1 MLGIIP
7 NVKQT
12 GQIKEA
18 VMDIKVTLKPL
29 KEEIESIYAGLSEFN
44 RAYFPDLNEQSI
56 ACFIRDEDNK
66 IVGGLTALILLES
79 LHVHYLWLSNT
90 IRGDGLGKKLMQT
103 IEAEARLR
111 GLKNIFL
118 DTYTFQAPLFYESL
132 GFVEVGRFKDYPRQ
146 DVDKIFYRKQIISAV
161 RTI

>member
-1 MLGIIP
+1 MMAIIP
-7 NVKQT
+7 NVKQA

-44 RAYFPDLNEQSI
+44 CAYFSDLSEQSI

-79 LHVHYLWLSNT
+79 LHVNYLWLAEF
-90 IRGDGLGKKLMQT
+90 IRGEGLGKQLINR

-111 GLKNIFL
+111 GLKNLFL
-118 DTYTFQAPLFYESL
+118 DTYTFQAPRFYERL
-132 GFVEVGRFKDYPRQ
+132 GFVEVGRFRDYPKK
-146 DVDKIFYRKQIISAV
+146 DVDKIFYRKQIA
-161 RTI
+161 